1 MSGNEEE
8 SAEGVM
14 TRALAASL
22 RSDERSWITQR
33 NWDAAGGIA
42 VRLHIRAILA
52 TLKANGYAVVEL
64 PEPDEFIPA
73 VAGAP
78 KILARWDSV
87 ETGEVTV
94 WEGGVVDVFGQTML
108 SPEDALTFSGVIVRA
123 SQIAAAAAAERDSE
137 EL

>member
-1 MSGNEEE
+1 MPDFGEF
-8 SAEGVM
+8 
-14 TRALAASL
+14 
-22 RSDERSWITQR
+22 
-33 NWDAAGGIA
+33 
-42 VRLHIRAILA
+42 ILGE
-52 TLKANGYAVVEL
+52 LMDNGYAVVEL

-78 KILARWDSV
+78 KIMARWDSV

-123 SQIAAAAAAERDSE
+123 SQIAAAAAAERNSE
-137 EL
+137 GR

>member
-1 MSGNEEE
+1 MSEKM
-8 SAEGVM
+8 SAREVIIE
-14 TRALAASL
+14 ALAPDVSKHTP
-22 RSDERSWITQR
+22 EQR
-33 NWDAAGGIA
+33 RMIKDLLAKWDAKHAD
-42 VRLHIRAILA
+42 AILA
-52 TLKANGYAVVEL
+52 ALKANGYAVVKL

-78 KILARWDSV
+78 NIMARWDSV

-123 SQIAAAAAAERDSE
+123 SQIAADAAAELDSE
-137 EL
+137 ER